1 MAEGK
6 TTGFNARI
14 MWKNKIKKWKTGDKG
29 EKVQREKNRREEVKG
44 EEAQREERQ
53 MGKGKGQMG
62 KRKLPVLLAAVF
74 LIALA
79 GVAADLI
86 CQRETLTLPA
96 EEKGTFAVSEESMV
110 FDGFQKTEEGWTL
123 SAGSEGGKGELTIN
137 ADGAFVGRLCFSYQY
152 EGRLEADWYV
162 WYEGEEEPEKIED
175 SNSYLIGTSVERLD
189 GEIDR
194 IRIEW
199 TLEKD
204 SPELTIMDV
213 YRINA
218 YSPNWHRMFFVWVIL
233 FLAVFLWCG
242 RRWLADR
249 LEAAYLVTALS
260 AGLLMIVLL
269 PANKVSWDEEVHFFH
284 TYCVSYFG
292 TEVRSNE
299 ILEKLFVAD
308 EENWPYSLPANLDER
323 REMNE
328 TLNTRV
334 AEEPCDTSRGHA
346 LAGIYTPAYI
356 SQALGLRLGLLLGL
370 PFTLAYQL
378 GRLGNLLFCALIMA
392 WAIRRIP
399 VGKAVLAVIGLM
411 PTPLFLMAT
420 YSYDAFISALFFLG
434 FASFLDE
441 YMHRERK
448 ISWPAF
454 ALIALC
460 FAIGSMPKAIYVPL
474 ILIVFLLPQEKFGDR
489 RQEALMKGM
498 AVLLFLALMASF
510 VLPTVLSPAESN
522 DLRGGNT
529 SEAGQIPYILSD
541 IPGFLQ
547 MLISSIRISLP
558 GFTIGAAVYGSVG
571 HLGQELFGTIIPL
584 FVLAV
589 LFADEKR
596 LAQTADQTGGMNGG
610 QKDRSSLPDRFAGR
624 LTWPARAWI
633 LLLCAAVMAMVWVAM
648 YLAFT
653 PVGSD
658 HINGVQARYYIPLLP
673 VLYLC
678 LCPDSLKISIGRD
691 KLYPLAL
698 TGAAAITIAVAA
710 RTMLT
715 LCG

>member
-1 MAEGK
+1 MTEK
-6 TTGFNARI
+6 KIIGF
-14 MWKNKIKKWKTGDKG
+14 MWRDKLRKLQTAAKK
-29 EKVQREKNRREEVKG
+29 
-44 EEAQREERQ
+44 
-53 MGKGKGQMG
+53 
-62 KRKLPVLLAAVF
+62 KRKTLLLLFASALFIV
-74 LIALA
+74 LA
-79 GVAADLI
+79 GLAVDLA
-86 CQRETLTLPA
+86 CQWETLALPK
-96 EEKGTFAVSEESMV
+96 EEKGIFTVSDDSML
-110 FDGFQKTEEGWTL
+110 FDGFQQTENGWML
-123 SAGSEGGKGELTIN
+123 SGGSGALTVD
-137 ADGAFVGRLCFSYQY
+137 ADGAFVGRFCFSYQY
-152 EGRLEADWYV
+152 EGRLEATWYV
-162 WYEGEEEPEKIED
+162 WDGQDEQPEIIED
-175 SNSYLIGTSVERLD
+175 SNSALIGTSVERPD
-189 GEIDR
+189 KNVEQ

-199 TLEKD
+199 TLDED
-204 SPELTIMDV
+204 SSPLTVTDV
-213 YRINA
+213 YLVNA
-218 YSPNWHRMFFVWVIL
+218 YSPNWHRMFFVWTVL
-233 FLAVFLWCG
+233 FLAVFLWRG
-242 RRWLADR
+242 RRLLARR
-249 LEAAYLVTALS
+249 LEAAYLVTALA
-260 AGLLMIVLL
+260 AGLLMIVLI

-292 TEVRSNE
+292 TEVKSNE

-328 TLNTRV
+328 TLNRRV
-334 AEEPCDTSRGHA
+334 EEEPYDTSRGHA

-356 SQALGLRLGLLLGL
+356 PQALGLRLGLLLGL

-378 GRLGNLLFCALIMA
+378 GRLGNLLFCALIIA
-392 WAIRRIP
+392 WAIRKIP
-399 VGKAVLAVIGLM
+399 VGKAVLAVIGLL

-434 FASFLDE
+434 FSCFMDE
-441 YMHRERK
+441 YYHRERK
-448 ISWPAF
+448 ITWPAF
-454 ALIALC
+454 STIALC
-460 FAIGSMPKAIYVPL
+460 FAVGSMPKAIYVPL
-474 ILIVFLLPQEKFGDR
+474 ILIVFLLPREKFAGR
-489 RQEALMKGM
+489 RQEILMKGA
-498 AVLLFLALMASF
+498 AVALFLALMASF
-510 VLPTVLSPAESN
+510 VLPTILSPAESN

-529 SEAGQIPYILSD
+529 SEAGQIPYILSN

-547 MLISSIRISLP
+547 MLISSIRISFP

-571 HLGQELFGTIIPL
+571 QQDQEMFGTIIPL

-596 LAQTADQTGGMNGG
+596 WEKTEGQAEKQTERQGM
-610 QKDRSSLPDRFAGR
+610 RMA
-624 LTWPARAWI
+624 WPARAWV
-633 LLLCAAVMAMVWVAM
+633 LLLCAGIIAMVWVAM

-678 LCPDSLKISIGRD
+678 LCPDGLKISVGRE

-698 TGAAAITIAVAA
+698 AGAAVITAAVAA

>member
-1 MAEGK
+1 MTE
-6 TTGFNARI
+6 
-14 MWKNKIKKWKTGDKG
+14 KK
-29 EKVQREKNRREEVKG
+29 
-44 EEAQREERQ
+44 
-53 MGKGKGQMG
+53 
-62 KRKLPVLLAAVF
+62 KRLLTILVVAVS
-74 LIALA
+74 IALI
-79 GVAADLI
+79 GFLADLV
-86 CQRETLTLPA
+86 CQWETVTLSA
-96 EEKGTFAVSEESMV
+96 EEKGRFAVEAEAV
-110 FDGFQKTEEGWTL
+110 AAEGFQQSAEGWRL
-123 SAGSEGGKGELTIN
+123 PAGNSGVLTVDIGGDFI
-137 ADGAFVGRLCFSYQY
+137 GRFCFSYQY
-152 EGRLEADWYV
+152 QGRLEATWYV
-162 WYEGEEEPEKIED
+162 WYEGEDEPEVMED
-175 SNSYLIGTSVERLD
+175 SNSSLIGTSVERLD
-189 GEIDR
+189 RAVDR

-199 TLEKD
+199 NLSADASDASSEET
-204 SPELTIMDV
+204 SGLTV
-213 YRINA
+213 TGFYWVNA
-218 YSPNWHRMFFVWVIL
+218 YSANWQRMFFVWVL
-233 FLAVFLWCG
+233 LSLAAFLWSS
-242 RRWLADR
+242 RRWIAKR
-249 LEAAYLVTALS
+249 LEIAYLATAL
-260 AGLLMIVLL
+260 GLGVLIIVLL

-284 TYCVSYFG
+284 SYCVSYFG
-292 TEVRSNE
+292 TEVRSND

-308 EENWPYSLPANLDER
+308 EENWPYSLPVNLDER

-334 AEEPCDTSRGHA
+334 EEEAYDANRGHA

-356 SQALGLRLGLLLGL
+356 PQALGLRLGLLLGL
-370 PFTLAYQL
+370 PFTIAYQL

-399 VGKAVLAVIGLM
+399 VGKAVLSVIGLL

-420 YSYDAFISALFFLG
+420 YSYDAFISALFALG
-434 FASFLDE
+434 FSFFLDE
-441 YMHRERK
+441 YLHPERK
-448 ISWPAF
+448 IRWFSF
-454 ALIALC
+454 AVIALS

-474 ILIVFLLPQEKFGDR
+474 ILVVFLLPKEKFSGR
-489 RQEALMKGM
+489 KEEGLMKGA

-510 VLPTVLSPAESN
+510 VLPTVLSPAETN

-571 HLGQELFGTIIPL
+571 HLGQEMFGSILPL

-596 LAQTADQTGGMNGG
+596 LTGNGG
-610 QKDRSSLPDRFAGR
+610 CQEGGGALAAAAEPENGGR

-633 LLLCAAVMAMVWVAM
+633 LLLCAGIMAMVWVAM

-673 VLYLC
+673 ALYLC
-678 LCPDSLKISIGRD
+678 LCPDRLKISIGKD
-691 KLYPLAL
+691 KLYLLSLA
-698 TGAAAITIAVAA
+698 GGSVITLAVIA
-710 RTMLT
+710 RTMLV